1 MSNLKSTNAGRF
13 KRHTAGGR
21 QAGMTRSTRRLLA
34 VASGACAAAMS
45 LSVPAAAS
53 AAPVLG
59 PFAGKTLTV
68 LGFTS
73 AGTNDPAA
81 FNKYYSAVEAAFH
94 KETGATLKGVTASP
108 SEGALNQALQELE
121 VTHSGEDVY
130 AIGSTLGPSI
140 YYNTA
145 FAHLT
150 NKDWAEIGGL
160 KQFYPDQL
168 LDGGVNGSYAY
179 VPFYN
184 VPDAMVYNTKLFKAA
199 GVSKPPRT
207 WTQYIA
213 DAEKVNDPSKEVYG
227 TAMDPGDSTDPW
239 KTLWF
244 FMKSYGPGDYV
255 NARGTTA
262 EIDSPKVQKAVEFW
276 FDWYTKWHI
285 VNPASLT
292 WDASQMEAAFA
303 SGKVGEEVVQK
314 SLDIP
319 VYKSGSV
326 GNSYAF
332 APMPCVPYGDS
343 ALPKGASCPGTFL
356 SADGFAI
363 SKYGNV
369 PLALQMMKII
379 LEPKFQVMYFNLTGG
394 LPVTTYAGT
403 LVKKA
408 DPAEVTPFVH
418 ALFHQQP
425 TPFVSAWAT
434 IESAMAGVASKSAA
448 EVASKGD
455 LPTSYIASTLRAAN
469 TAVQEQLR

>member
-1 MSNLKSTNAGRF
+1 MA
-13 KRHTAGGR
+13 
-21 QAGMTRSTRRLLA
+21 LA
-34 VASGACAAAMS
+34 V
-45 LSVPAAAS
+45 PATAS
-53 AAPVLG
+53 AAPVSG
-59 PFAGKTLTV
+59 PFAGESLTV

-73 AGTNDPAA
+73 AGTNNPPAYA
-81 FNKYYSAVEAAFH
+81 KYYSAVEAAFH
-94 KETGATLKGVTASP
+94 KATGATLKGVTAST

-130 AIGSTLGPSI
+130 AVGSTLGPSI

-145 FAHLT
+145 FARLT
-150 NKDWAEIGGL
+150 DKEWAEIGGL

-168 LDGGVNGSYAY
+168 LDGGLNGSYAY
-179 VPFYN
+179 VPMYN

-199 GVSKPPRT
+199 AISKPPRT
-207 WTQYIA
+207 WTQYVT
-213 DAEKVNDPSKEVYG
+213 DAEKVNDPSKGVYG

-255 NARGTTA
+255 NARGTKA
-262 EIDSPKVQKAVEFW
+262 AIDSPKVQKAVEFW
-276 FDWYTKWHI
+276 FDWFDKWHI
-285 VNPASLT
+285 VNPDSLT
-292 WDASQMEAAFA
+292 WDSSQMEAAFA
-303 SGKVGEEVVQK
+303 KGQVGEEVVQK

-319 VYKSGSV
+319 VYKQGPA
-326 GNSYAF
+326 GTSYAF
-332 APMPCVPYGDS
+332 APMPCVPYGQG

-363 SKYGNV
+363 NKYGNV

-379 LEPKFQVMYFNLTGG
+379 LEPKFQEMYFNLTGG

-403 LVKKA
+403 QVKKA
-408 DPAEVTPFVH
+408 HPGEISPFVH

-425 TPFVSAWAT
+425 TPFVGAWAT

-448 EVASKGD
+448 EIASNGD
-455 LPTSYIASTLRAAN
+455 LPTSFVISTLKAAN
-469 TAVQEQLR
+469 RAVQEQLK